1 MGIVLGVVVVWAVA
15 SILIVVEAAK
25 HVDDGANQIA
35 AVHRSLSADQLLSG
49 APVISLESAESNF
62 ASANGLLS
70 SPLLWPIHV
79 LPVLGRQLQS
89 VQDLSMAA
97 DQVSRTGVTVVHQS
111 RELLNIPHTEGPERI
126 DALKKLALLAS
137 TTHTT
142 LSHIDL
148 GPSQALLGPLARQR
162 SKFVSELSQVQTT
175 LAHTYAAATAVAAIL
190 AGPQNYLLLTGNNA
204 EMRSGSGMFL
214 EAGNIAIS
222 DGDLHL
228 DGMQPT
234 WSLILPQGA
243 VPVGG
248 DLEARWGFF
257 LPGVDW
263 RNLGLTP
270 QFDVNGELASR
281 MWKAKTGQQVDGVM
295 TLDVAGLQ
303 KLLTVTGP
311 VTTANGTVVTAATVD
326 QLLLHDQYV
335 GAGNTTGAF
344 EANRVDELGSMAS
357 AMLHALET
365 QPLDL
370 HALANALSATAEGR
384 HLMLWSANPA
394 TEAVWRSI
402 GVSGEITDDTLASN
416 VINRGGNKLDQYLS
430 VSNSL
435 HLVSHPGTTS
445 ATLTVNLANHTPSGQ
460 VEYIAGPNPDLD
472 THYGEYVGIV
482 NVNLPDDT
490 RDLSVGSGESVVV
503 NGQEGPTLL
512 VGVSVDLLPGA
523 SRQVTFHFTL
533 PEHGAMTI
541 MPSARIPPETWTF
554 NGQTF
559 KDAVPRSISW

>member
-1 MGIVLGVVVVWAVA
+1 M
-15 SILIVVEAAK
+15 VVEAAR

-35 AVHRSLSADQLLSG
+35 AVHRSLSTDQILSG
-49 APVISLESAESNF
+49 ALVTPLESAESNF
-62 ASANGLLS
+62 ASSSSLLN
-70 SPLLWPIHV
+70 SPVLWPIHV
-79 LPVLGRQLQS
+79 LPVLNRQLRS
-89 VQDLSMAA
+89 VQDLSTAA
-97 DQVSRTGVTVVHQS
+97 EQVSKTGVTVVHQS
-111 RELLNIPHTEGPERI
+111 RALLNVPHTEGPERI

-137 TTHTT
+137 RAHAT

-148 GPSQALLGPLARQR
+148 GPSQALLGPLAVKR
-162 SKFVSELSQVQTT
+162 SKFTSELNQVQTT
-175 LAHTYAAATAVAAIL
+175 LARTSAAATAAATIL

-214 EAGNIAIS
+214 EAGNVAIS
-222 DGDLHL
+222 NGDLHL

-234 WSLILPQGA
+234 SSLVLPQGA

-248 DLEARWGFF
+248 DLEARWGFL

-295 TLDVAGLQ
+295 ELDIAGLQ
-303 KLLTVTGP
+303 ELLTVTGP

-335 GAGNTTGAF
+335 GAGNSTSAF
-344 EANRVDELGSMAS
+344 EANRVDQLGSLAT
-357 AMLHALET
+357 AMMHELET
-365 QPLDL
+365 QPIDL
-370 HALANALSATAEGR
+370 HALAHALSAAAEGR
-384 HLMLWSANPA
+384 HLMLWAANPA

-402 GVSGEITDDTLASN
+402 GVAGAITGDTLASN

-435 HLVSHPGTTS
+435 HLASHPGTTS
-445 ATLTVNLANHTPSGQ
+445 GTLVVSLANHTPSGQ
-460 VEYIAGPNPDLD
+460 VQYIAGPNPDLD
-472 THYGEYVGIV
+472 TRYGEYVGIV
-482 NVNLPDDT
+482 NVNLPADT
-490 RDLSVGSGESVVV
+490 RDLSVGPDESVVV

-533 PEHGAMTI
+533 PAEHGAMTI

-554 NGQTF
+554 NGATF
-559 KDAVPRSISW
+559 NDAAPRNISW